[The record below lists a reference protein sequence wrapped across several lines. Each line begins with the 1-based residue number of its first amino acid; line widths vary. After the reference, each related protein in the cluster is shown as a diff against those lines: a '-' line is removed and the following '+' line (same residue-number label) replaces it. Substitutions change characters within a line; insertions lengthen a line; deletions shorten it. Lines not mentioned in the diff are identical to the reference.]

1 MVFISLCVLIVQ
13 WDNYLILSIFVVTL
27 NFQNKKPIKEAFE
40 EPRGAIANNKMG
52 IGPTFKLLAMNEEG
66 VGKEG

>member
-1 MVFISLCVLIVQ
+1 L
-13 WDNYLILSIFVVTL
+13 
-27 NFQNKKPIKEAFE
+27 E
-40 EPRGAIANNKMG
+40 EQRGAIANNKMG

>member
-1 MVFISLCVLIVQ
+1 MCFDYVQ
-13 WDNYLILSIFVVTL
+13 WDNFLLLSIFVVTW
-27 NFQNKKPIKEAFE
+27 NFQSKKPIEEALE

-52 IGPTFKLLAMNEEG
+52 IGPTFNLLAMNEEG